1 MDGGIKLCNFHISF
15 FYKFFLHLQKESVNI
30 SYVVSLKKLSEMQ
43 GGAKSWQSVQFVK
56 RVYITEIMSAILIED
71 LIEFGN
77 QTSNV

>member
-1 MDGGIKLCNFHISF
+1 
-15 FYKFFLHLQKESVNI
+15 
-30 SYVVSLKKLSEMQ
+30 LKKLSEMQ

-56 RVYITEIMSAILIED
+56 RVYIMEIMSAILIED

>member
-1 MDGGIKLCNFHISF
+1 
-15 FYKFFLHLQKESVNI
+15 
-30 SYVVSLKKLSEMQ
+30 MQ